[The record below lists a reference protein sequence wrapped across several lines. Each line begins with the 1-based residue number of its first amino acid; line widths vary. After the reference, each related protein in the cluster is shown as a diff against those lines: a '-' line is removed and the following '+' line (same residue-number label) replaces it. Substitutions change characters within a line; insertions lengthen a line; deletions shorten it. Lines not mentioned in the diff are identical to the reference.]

1 MLKVNQD
8 SAQVVIEI
16 YNSNNEFIDRFFRP
30 YKKGFNRA
38 SWDLTKNLNSNVNS
52 GSTRSYSPSIRVKP
66 GKYSFNVYLSFDG
79 KVNKIGSKFFEVER
93 IRSGVLNNPN
103 IDKIDEY
110 VTEIE
115 NEYKNYSLLSS
126 KFGKIKD
133 DNKSI
138 ISLINKS
145 SNYKD
150 YVSQQ
155 NAIQKSIDKIDKEL
169 ESLIR
174 KIVRSELESFQSNNK
189 SDSLM
194 SEKRK
199 TNVGIKSNSGLSS
212 LTKADLLS
220 LSKKNKLSLSSKH
233 TKTEILNEL
242 KSKAKSEN
250 LWNLFLPDKEYGY
263 GLSNVDYAPLAE
275 ITGHNWWAPEVFNCS
290 APDTGNME
298 ILAEFG
304 TAEQKKQWLE
314 PLLEGE
320 IRSCF
325 AMTEPNVA
333 SSDATNIGSSIVSDG
348 DNYVINGRKWWTS
361 NAINPNAK
369 ICIFMGVTNPD
380 SPPYQRQSQ
389 VLVPMDS
396 EGLSIIRPMQVFGYD
411 DGYTGHPELFI

>member
-1 MLKVNQD
+1 MMD
-8 SAQVVIEI
+8 
-16 YNSNNEFIDRFFRP
+16 
-30 YKKGFNRA
+30 FN
-38 SWDLTKNLNSNVNS
+38 
-52 GSTRSYSPSIRVKP
+52 
-66 GKYSFNVYLSFDG
+66 F
-79 KVNKIGSKFFEVER
+79 SK
-93 IRSGVLNNPN
+93 
-103 IDKIDEY
+103 
-110 VTEIE
+110 
-115 NEYKNYSLLSS
+115 
-126 KFGKIKD
+126 
-133 DNKSI
+133 
-138 ISLINKS
+138 
-145 SNYKD
+145 
-150 YVSQQ
+150 
-155 NAIQKSIDKIDKEL
+155 
-169 ESLIR
+169 ESL
-174 KIVRSELESFQSNNK
+174 ELQDKLKTFFADHIYPNEELYEK
-189 SDSLM
+189 AIIDSGDPLH
-194 SEKRK
+194 
-199 TNVGIKSNSGLSS
+199 IP
-212 LTKADLLS
+212 
-220 LSKKNKLSLSSKH
+220 
-233 TKTEILNEL
+233 EILNEL

-304 TAEQKKQWLE
+304 TVEQKKQWLE

-411 DGYTGHPELFI
+411 DGYTGHPELLFENVVVPKSNIIGGEGMGFKIAQARLGPGRIHHCMRAIGMAERALSLMIDRSLERETFGQKLAEQGVIQDWIARSRIKIEEARLLTLKTAWLIDTVGKEEAKIEISSIKVSVVEAASYVIDKAIQTFGAMGLSQDTPLARMSAGARVLRIADGPDEVHLRSIARREINKHR

>member
-1 MLKVNQD
+1 MD
-8 SAQVVIEI
+8 
-16 YNSNNEFIDRFFRP
+16 
-30 YKKGFNRA
+30 FN
-38 SWDLTKNLNSNVNS
+38 
-52 GSTRSYSPSIRVKP
+52 
-66 GKYSFNVYLSFDG
+66 F
-79 KVNKIGSKFFEVER
+79 SK
-93 IRSGVLNNPN
+93 
-103 IDKIDEY
+103 
-110 VTEIE
+110 
-115 NEYKNYSLLSS
+115 
-126 KFGKIKD
+126 
-133 DNKSI
+133 
-138 ISLINKS
+138 
-145 SNYKD
+145 
-150 YVSQQ
+150 
-155 NAIQKSIDKIDKEL
+155 
-169 ESLIR
+169 ESL
-174 KIVRSELESFQSNNK
+174 ELQDKLKTFFVEHIYPNEELYEK
-189 SDSLM
+189 AIIDSGDPLH
-194 SEKRK
+194 
-199 TNVGIKSNSGLSS
+199 IP
-212 LTKADLLS
+212 
-220 LSKKNKLSLSSKH
+220 
-233 TKTEILNEL
+233 EILNEL
-242 KSKAKSEN
+242 KLKAKSEN
-250 LWNLFLPDKEYGY
+250 LWNLFLPDNEYGY

-411 DGYTGHPELFI
+411 DGYTGHPELLFENVVVPKSNIIGGEGMGFKIAQARLGPGRIHHCMRAIGMAERALSLMIDRSLERETFGQKLAEQGVIQDWIARSRIKIEEARLLTLKTAWLIDTVGKEEAKIEISSIKVSVVEAASYVIDKAIQTHGAMGLSQDTPLARMSAGARVLRIADGPDEVHLRSIARREINKHR

>member
-1 MLKVNQD
+1 MMD
-8 SAQVVIEI
+8 
-16 YNSNNEFIDRFFRP
+16 
-30 YKKGFNRA
+30 FN
-38 SWDLTKNLNSNVNS
+38 
-52 GSTRSYSPSIRVKP
+52 
-66 GKYSFNVYLSFDG
+66 F
-79 KVNKIGSKFFEVER
+79 SK
-93 IRSGVLNNPN
+93 
-103 IDKIDEY
+103 
-110 VTEIE
+110 
-115 NEYKNYSLLSS
+115 
-126 KFGKIKD
+126 
-133 DNKSI
+133 
-138 ISLINKS
+138 
-145 SNYKD
+145 
-150 YVSQQ
+150 
-155 NAIQKSIDKIDKEL
+155 
-169 ESLIR
+169 ESL
-174 KIVRSELESFQSNNK
+174 ELQDKLKTFFADHIYPNEELYEK
-189 SDSLM
+189 AIIDSGDPLH
-194 SEKRK
+194 
-199 TNVGIKSNSGLSS
+199 IP
-212 LTKADLLS
+212 
-220 LSKKNKLSLSSKH
+220 
-233 TKTEILNEL
+233 EILNEL

-250 LWNLFLPDKEYGY
+250 LWNLFLPGKEYGY

-411 DGYTGHPELFI
+411 DGYTGHPELLFENVVVPKSNIIGGEGMGFKIAQARLGPGRIHHCMRAIGMAERALSLMIDRSLERETFGQKLAEQGVIQDWIARSRIKIEEARLLTLKTAWLIDTVGKEEAKIEISSIKVSVVEAASYVIDKAIQTFGAMGLSQDTPLARMSAGARVLRIADGPDEVHLRSIARREINKHR

>member
-1 MLKVNQD
+1 MMD
-8 SAQVVIEI
+8 
-16 YNSNNEFIDRFFRP
+16 
-30 YKKGFNRA
+30 FN
-38 SWDLTKNLNSNVNS
+38 
-52 GSTRSYSPSIRVKP
+52 
-66 GKYSFNVYLSFDG
+66 F
-79 KVNKIGSKFFEVER
+79 SK
-93 IRSGVLNNPN
+93 
-103 IDKIDEY
+103 
-110 VTEIE
+110 
-115 NEYKNYSLLSS
+115 
-126 KFGKIKD
+126 
-133 DNKSI
+133 
-138 ISLINKS
+138 
-145 SNYKD
+145 
-150 YVSQQ
+150 
-155 NAIQKSIDKIDKEL
+155 
-169 ESLIR
+169 ESL
-174 KIVRSELESFQSNNK
+174 ELQDKLKTFFADHIYPNEELYEK
-189 SDSLM
+189 AIIDSGDPLH
-194 SEKRK
+194 
-199 TNVGIKSNSGLSS
+199 IP
-212 LTKADLLS
+212 
-220 LSKKNKLSLSSKH
+220 
-233 TKTEILNEL
+233 EILNEL

-411 DGYTGHPELFI
+411 DGYTGHPELLFENVVVPKSNIIGGEGMGFKIAQARLGPGRIHHCMRAIGMAERALSLMIERSLERETFGQKLAEQGVIQDWIARSRIKIEEARLLTLKTAWLIDTVGKEEAKIEISSIKVSVVEAASYVIDKAIQTHGAMGLSQDTPLARMSAGARVLRIADGPDEVHLRSIARREINKHR

>member
-1 MLKVNQD
+1 MMD
-8 SAQVVIEI
+8 
-16 YNSNNEFIDRFFRP
+16 
-30 YKKGFNRA
+30 FN
-38 SWDLTKNLNSNVNS
+38 
-52 GSTRSYSPSIRVKP
+52 
-66 GKYSFNVYLSFDG
+66 F
-79 KVNKIGSKFFEVER
+79 SK
-93 IRSGVLNNPN
+93 
-103 IDKIDEY
+103 
-110 VTEIE
+110 
-115 NEYKNYSLLSS
+115 
-126 KFGKIKD
+126 
-133 DNKSI
+133 
-138 ISLINKS
+138 
-145 SNYKD
+145 
-150 YVSQQ
+150 
-155 NAIQKSIDKIDKEL
+155 
-169 ESLIR
+169 ESL
-174 KIVRSELESFQSNNK
+174 ELQDKLKTFFADHIYPNEELYEK
-189 SDSLM
+189 AIIDSGDPLH
-194 SEKRK
+194 
-199 TNVGIKSNSGLSS
+199 IP
-212 LTKADLLS
+212 
-220 LSKKNKLSLSSKH
+220 
-233 TKTEILNEL
+233 EILNEL

-275 ITGHNWWAPEVFNCS
+275 ITGHSWWAPEVFNCS

-411 DGYTGHPELFI
+411 DGYTGHPELLFENVVVPKSNIIGGEGMGFKIAQARLGPGRIHHCMRAIGMAERALSLMIDRSLERETFGQKLAEQGVIQDWIARSRIKIEEARLLTLKTAWLIDTVGKEEAKIEISSIKVSVVEAASYVIDKAIQTFGAMGLSQDTPLARMSAGARVLRIADGPDEVHLRSIARREINKHR

>member
-1 MLKVNQD
+1 MMD
-8 SAQVVIEI
+8 
-16 YNSNNEFIDRFFRP
+16 
-30 YKKGFNRA
+30 FN
-38 SWDLTKNLNSNVNS
+38 
-52 GSTRSYSPSIRVKP
+52 
-66 GKYSFNVYLSFDG
+66 F
-79 KVNKIGSKFFEVER
+79 SK
-93 IRSGVLNNPN
+93 
-103 IDKIDEY
+103 
-110 VTEIE
+110 
-115 NEYKNYSLLSS
+115 
-126 KFGKIKD
+126 
-133 DNKSI
+133 
-138 ISLINKS
+138 
-145 SNYKD
+145 
-150 YVSQQ
+150 
-155 NAIQKSIDKIDKEL
+155 
-169 ESLIR
+169 ESL
-174 KIVRSELESFQSNNK
+174 ELQDKLKTFFADHIYPNEELYEK
-189 SDSLM
+189 AIIDSGDPLH
-194 SEKRK
+194 
-199 TNVGIKSNSGLSS
+199 IP
-212 LTKADLLS
+212 
-220 LSKKNKLSLSSKH
+220 
-233 TKTEILNEL
+233 EILNEL

-411 DGYTGHPELFI
+411 DGYTGHPELLFENVVVPKSNIIGGEGMGFKIAQARLGPGRIHHCMRAIGMAERALSLMIDRSLERETFGQKLAEQGVIQDWIARSRIKIEEARLLTLKTAWLIDTVGKEEAKIEISSIKVSVVEAASYVIDKAIQTFGAMGLSHDTPLARMSAGARVLRIADGPDEVHLRSIARREINKHR

>member
-1 MLKVNQD
+1 MDFNFSKESLELQDKLKTFFVD
-8 SAQVVIEI
+8 HI
-16 YNSNNEFIDRFFRP
+16 YPNEDH
-30 YKKGFNRA
+30 Y
-38 SWDLTKNLNSNVNS
+38 
-52 GSTRSYSPSIRVKP
+52 
-66 GKYSFNVYLSFDG
+66 
-79 KVNKIGSKFFEVER
+79 E
-93 IRSGVLNNPN
+93 
-103 IDKIDEY
+103 
-110 VTEIE
+110 
-115 NEYKNYSLLSS
+115 
-126 KFGKIKD
+126 
-133 DNKSI
+133 
-138 ISLINKS
+138 
-145 SNYKD
+145 
-150 YVSQQ
+150 
-155 NAIQKSIDKIDKEL
+155 NAIID
-169 ESLIR
+169 
-174 KIVRSELESFQSNNK
+174 
-189 SDSLM
+189 
-194 SEKRK
+194 
-199 TNVGIKSNSGLSS
+199 SGDPL
-212 LTKADLLS
+212 
-220 LSKKNKLSLSSKH
+220 H
-233 TKTEILNEL
+233 IPEILSEL
-242 KSKAKSEN
+242 KSIAKKEN
-250 LWNLFLPDKEYGY
+250 LWNLFLPDNEYGY

-304 TAEQKKQWLE
+304 TSEQKKQWLE

-411 DGYTGHPELFI
+411 DGYTGHPELLFDNVVVPKSNIIGGEGMGFKIAQARLGPGRIHHCMRAIGMAERALSLMIDRSLERETFGQKLAEQGVIQDWIARSRIKIEEARLLTLKTAWLIDTVGKEEAKIEISSIKVSVVEAASYVIDKAIQTHGAMGLSQDTPLARMSAGARVLRIADGPDEVHLRSIAKREINKHR

>member
-1 MLKVNQD
+1 MMD
-8 SAQVVIEI
+8 
-16 YNSNNEFIDRFFRP
+16 
-30 YKKGFNRA
+30 FN
-38 SWDLTKNLNSNVNS
+38 
-52 GSTRSYSPSIRVKP
+52 
-66 GKYSFNVYLSFDG
+66 F
-79 KVNKIGSKFFEVER
+79 SK
-93 IRSGVLNNPN
+93 
-103 IDKIDEY
+103 
-110 VTEIE
+110 
-115 NEYKNYSLLSS
+115 
-126 KFGKIKD
+126 
-133 DNKSI
+133 
-138 ISLINKS
+138 
-145 SNYKD
+145 
-150 YVSQQ
+150 
-155 NAIQKSIDKIDKEL
+155 
-169 ESLIR
+169 ESL
-174 KIVRSELESFQSNNK
+174 ELQDKLKTFFADHIYPNEELYEKAIIDSG
-189 SDSLM
+189 DSLH
-194 SEKRK
+194 
-199 TNVGIKSNSGLSS
+199 IP
-212 LTKADLLS
+212 
-220 LSKKNKLSLSSKH
+220 
-233 TKTEILNEL
+233 EILNEL

-411 DGYTGHPELFI
+411 DGYTGHPELLFENVVVPKSNIIGGEGMGFKIAQARLGPGRIHHCMRAIGMAERALSLMIDRSLERETFGQKLAEQGVIQDWIARSRIKIEEARLLTLKTAWLIDTVGKEEAKIEISSIKVSVVEAASYVIDKAIQTFGAMGLSQDTPLARMSAGARVLRIADGPDEVHLRSIARREINKHR

>member
-1 MLKVNQD
+1 MMD
-8 SAQVVIEI
+8 
-16 YNSNNEFIDRFFRP
+16 
-30 YKKGFNRA
+30 FN
-38 SWDLTKNLNSNVNS
+38 
-52 GSTRSYSPSIRVKP
+52 
-66 GKYSFNVYLSFDG
+66 F
-79 KVNKIGSKFFEVER
+79 SK
-93 IRSGVLNNPN
+93 
-103 IDKIDEY
+103 
-110 VTEIE
+110 
-115 NEYKNYSLLSS
+115 
-126 KFGKIKD
+126 
-133 DNKSI
+133 
-138 ISLINKS
+138 
-145 SNYKD
+145 
-150 YVSQQ
+150 
-155 NAIQKSIDKIDKEL
+155 
-169 ESLIR
+169 ESL
-174 KIVRSELESFQSNNK
+174 ELQDKLKTFFADHIYPNEELYEK
-189 SDSLM
+189 AIIDSGDPLH
-194 SEKRK
+194 
-199 TNVGIKSNSGLSS
+199 IP
-212 LTKADLLS
+212 
-220 LSKKNKLSLSSKH
+220 
-233 TKTEILNEL
+233 EILNEL

-250 LWNLFLPDKEYGY
+250 LWNLFLPDKENGY

-411 DGYTGHPELFI
+411 DGYTGHPELLFENVVVPKSNIIGGEGMGFKIAQARLGPGRIHHCMRAIGMAERALSLMIDRSLERETFGQKLAEQGVIQDWIARSRIKIEEARLLTLKTAWLIDTVGKEEAKIEISSIKVSVVEAASYVIDKAIQTFGAMGLSQDTPLARMSAGARVLRIADGPDEVHLRSIARREINKHR